1 MYDMMKKQNFGVE
14 IELTGITREQAAN
27 VIATYFGTQTRYLG
41 TYYDTYGATDR
52 KGRTWKAMSDGSIY
66 TERKTSRGK
75 VTAGREYSC
84 EVVTPVLQYE
94 DMEAYCGF
102 NGDKDAFCKAFVD
115 GDGEKKIYQARAAEI
130 DRLNGKLLEM
140 DKMIQQSSAD
150 YERQLAV
157 LRADLDKELEW
168 KPYEFSQNIP
178 QAEYAE
184 LAKCVDSGS
193 ARYMTDDEALD
204 WVCREFG
211 FDRSQVTIL
220 HEIDEQEINR
230 HIGRVDARPSQRKRL
245 MALYGGNTRK
255 RKNSPLTG
263 KKSCKGAVYHLLLA
277 DREMSPPRSSYTAA
291 SRQSKSRFW
300 FLP

>member
-1 MYDMMKKQNFGVE
+1 MMLSEFVE
-14 IELTGITREQAAN
+14 RTGFEPMAAEYAKIE
-27 VIATYFGTQTRYLG
+27 
-41 TYYDTYGATDR
+41 
-52 KGRTWKAMSDGSIY
+52 
-66 TERKTSRGK
+66 
-75 VTAGREYSC
+75 
-84 EVVTPVLQYE
+84 
-94 DMEAYCGF
+94 EAYCGF

-193 ARYMTDDEALD
+193 ARYITDDEALD

-230 HIGRVDARPSQRKRL
+230 HNLCRASGRKIDRRPVYCATDYHYIRFNAGR
-245 MALYGGNTRK
+245 
-255 RKNSPLTG
+255 
-263 KKSCKGAVYHLLLA
+263 GAWQWEAWNGQLRPFYN
-277 DREMSPPRSSYTAA
+277 
-291 SRQSKSRFW
+291 
-300 FLP
+300 

>member
-1 MYDMMKKQNFGVE
+1 MMLSEFVE
-14 IELTGITREQAAN
+14 RTGFEPMAAEYAKIE
-27 VIATYFGTQTRYLG
+27 
-41 TYYDTYGATDR
+41 
-52 KGRTWKAMSDGSIY
+52 
-66 TERKTSRGK
+66 
-75 VTAGREYSC
+75 
-84 EVVTPVLQYE
+84 
-94 DMEAYCGF
+94 EAYCGF

-193 ARYMTDDEALD
+193 ARYITDDEALD

-230 HIGRVDARPSQRKRL
+230 HNLCRASGRKIDRRPVYCATDYHYIRFN
-245 MALYGGNTRK
+245 AG
-255 RKNSPLTG
+255 
-263 KKSCKGAVYHLLLA
+263 CGAWQWEVWNGQIRPFY
-277 DREMSPPRSSYTAA
+277 D
-291 SRQSKSRFW
+291 
-300 FLP
+300 